1 MGNFSKDAGTDAKA
15 DKNLKTSG
23 TGLFIW
29 HGVMLWCVFSV
40 VREFC
45 MRAYVRTRPKHLK

>member
-23 TGLFIW
+23 KL
-29 HGVMLWCVFSV
+29 V
-40 VREFC
+40 VLVYLLVC
-45 MRAYVRTRPKHLK
+45 SGCGWLVSG

>member
-23 TGLFIW
+23 KGLFMLTW
-29 HGVMLWCVFSV
+29 GCFMLRCDFGVV
-40 VREFC
+40 VELC
-45 MRAYVRTRPKHLK
+45 ITALL